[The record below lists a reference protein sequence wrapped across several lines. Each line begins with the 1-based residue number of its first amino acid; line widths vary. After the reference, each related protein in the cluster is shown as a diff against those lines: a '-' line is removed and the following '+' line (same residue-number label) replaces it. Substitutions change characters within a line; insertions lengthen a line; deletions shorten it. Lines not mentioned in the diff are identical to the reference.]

1 METPGDK
8 DEQEHETSAKDR
20 GSQPKTG
27 ALKVAVLKGQG
38 YPSLISYHKS
48 TCPRCQKEA
57 TVFSL
62 HPFAIKTIAKF
73 PSGMGWYC
81 ASVQFEGTDQ

>member
-38 YPSLISYHKS
+38 YPSDLLSQKHMPKMPERGYSIQSSSFCYCLI
-48 TCPRCQKEA
+48 
-57 TVFSL
+57 L
-62 HPFAIKTIAKF
+62 